1 MKQREL
7 QSENKN
13 ENKVPVDTAQ
23 TDTYLISERTGKTSS
38 VSPPR
43 EPQPPTPAPVTPHR
57 LDSGSP
63 GNRNRKSISIPNLS
77 VEKSLK
83 YFTNVQ
89 SLHAIITVC
98 KEPLGWYVRAI
109 GEHLWQ

>member
-13 ENKVPVDTAQ
+13 EDKVPVDTAQ
-23 TDTYLISERTGKTSS
+23 TDTYLISERTGRTSS

-63 GNRNRKSISIPNLS
+63 RNRNRNRKTISIPNVS
-77 VEKSLK
+77 VEF
-83 YFTNVQ
+83 FTNAQ
-89 SLHAIITVC
+89 SLRPFIIVC
-98 KEPLGWYVRAI
+98 K
-109 GEHLWQ
+109 